1 MFLKW
6 RGFNIDSGL
15 FNIKFNAPQNF
26 ASYRQSELDN
36 TRIQAFTAMEPLPYM
51 SKRFMLERF
60 LGLSEDEIQRNEELW
75 REERDNPDAAGP
87 AGSDLRSVGVTP
99 GGMERTRQS
108 RRLRC
113 SYWPRSSTTSRWSS
127 TSTGININMLLN
139 EFYQKDPEAYQDLS
153 QDNSQPSLKNLRKTR
168 LTLRQLNK
176 LRKMNDI
183 RSVEYKEKIKL
194 VRQQYQPPA
203 QPAV

>member
-1 MFLKW
+1 
-6 RGFNIDSGL
+6 
-15 FNIKFNAPQNF
+15 
-26 ASYRQSELDN
+26 
-36 TRIQAFTAMEPLPYM
+36 
-51 SKRFMLERF
+51 
-60 LGLSEDEIQRNEELW
+60 
-75 REERDNPDAAGP
+75 
-87 AGSDLRSVGVTP
+87 
-99 GGMERTRQS
+99 
-108 RRLRC
+108 
-113 SYWPRSSTTSRWSS
+113 
-127 TSTGININMLLN
+127 MLLN